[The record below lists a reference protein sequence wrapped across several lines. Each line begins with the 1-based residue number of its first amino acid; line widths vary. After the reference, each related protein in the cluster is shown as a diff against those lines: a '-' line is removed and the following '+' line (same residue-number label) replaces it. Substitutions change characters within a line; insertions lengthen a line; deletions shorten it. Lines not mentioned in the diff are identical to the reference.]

1 MARPLKEIS
10 QKDFEKL
17 CGLQCTKEEICGFFD
32 VTDKTLERWC
42 RRTYKLGFSE
52 VFAQKR
58 GAGKISLRRSQFELA
73 KKNANMA
80 IWLGKQYLDQHI
92 GRLVPPA
99 EQEVGVLPPGAV
111 GYDQLVLRPLLHN
124 GQIRRDPV
132 PQIEDHVSAQAFDGL
147 AAYGELL
154 AAERGHAPEDEADG
168 HAHGLAGTD

>member
-42 RRTYKLGFSE
+42 KRIYKKGFSE

-58 GAGKISLRRSQFELA
+58 GSGKISLRRSQFELA

-80 IWLGKQYLDQHI
+80 IWLGKQYLAQREPDS
-92 GRLVPPA
+92 RT
-99 EQEVGVLPPGAV
+99 
-111 GYDQLVLRPLLHN
+111 DSRPLGSENNLLDAIM
-124 GQIRRDPV
+124 G
-132 PQIEDHVSAQAFDGL
+132 A
-147 AAYGELL
+147 GEVDTDDL
-154 AAERGHAPEDEADG
+154 PEVE
-168 HAHGLAGTD
+168 